1 MPGGAAAPEG
11 ALGRG
16 GNAAPGPAGE
26 GVAGE
31 ARGGSSVS
39 VERAAAGGPF
49 SIRKRLKMT

>member
-49 SIRKRLKMT
+49 SIGKRLKMT